1 MVDDERDFYFIAFYS
16 KNKDKLN
23 EFHDNAKKYLET
35 NFDIISIGDIENF
48 DGSTYKFKVIL
59 AKDRFMHL
67 FDIEDILQEKYYGVF
82 FDYRVVHNTTG
93 IIYENNEYSKILPP
107 KRYILSKAIKMPID
121 GKIEYKVSD
130 YYYAKTK
137 EELYDMIFHLYGL
150 IINNLK
156 QIQEASFELVRYHL
170 VKKDGFI
177 NSIYPLDDEIIDFLE
192 LDINKDSH
200 PFMERAG
207 NE

>member
-1 MVDDERDFYFIAFYS
+1 
-16 KNKDKLN
+16 
-23 EFHDNAKKYLET
+23 
-35 NFDIISIGDIENF
+35 
-48 DGSTYKFKVIL
+48 
-59 AKDRFMHL
+59 
-67 FDIEDILQEKYYGVF
+67 
-82 FDYRVVHNTTG
+82 
-93 IIYENNEYSKILPP
+93 
-107 KRYILSKAIKMPID
+107 MPID
-121 GKIEYKVSD
+121 GNIEYKVSD

-170 VKKDGFI
+170 VKKDGYI
-177 NSIYPLDDEIIDFLE
+177 NNIYPLDDEIIDFLE

-200 PFMERAG
+200 PFMERTG